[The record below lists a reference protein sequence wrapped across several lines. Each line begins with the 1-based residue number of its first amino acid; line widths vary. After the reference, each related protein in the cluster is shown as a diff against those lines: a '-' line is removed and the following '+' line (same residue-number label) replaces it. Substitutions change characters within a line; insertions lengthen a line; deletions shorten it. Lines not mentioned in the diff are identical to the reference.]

1 MNNQVTWQNIRIMN
15 HNPNNV
21 VFISPFLFFYMCSL
35 LLWLSLQK
43 LIMDINLL
51 TFCILLNIL
60 FNSISVLLC
69 SLSSC
74 SPVVLSLCH
83 WLIPLTQPLPVIK
96 ISDVFWKRQSKWRGN
111 GLYSPS
117 FLNRSLVTTLSVE
130 LITGLVCRELLAPF
144 STYLSPVICK
154 WWQQPR
160 QTNRK
165 QAVIYSFVYAF
176 TSNHLER
183 QLLGDFPSCFA

>member
-1 MNNQVTWQNIRIMN
+1 MNNQVTWHNIIWITTLRMC
-15 HNPNNV
+15 
-21 VFISPFLFFYMCSL
+21 FLSLLFDMCSF

-43 LIMDINLL
+43 LIMDIHFL
-51 TFCILLNIL
+51 TFCILLKIL
-60 FNSISVLLC
+60 FNSISILLC

-74 SPVVLSLCH
+74 SPVVLSLSH

-96 ISDVFWKRQSKWRGN
+96 ISDVFWKRQSKRRGN

-130 LITGLVCRELLAPF
+130 LITGLVCRELLVPF
-144 STYLSPVICK
+144 STHLSPVICK
-154 WWQQPR
+154 WRQQPR

-165 QAVIYSFVYAF
+165 QAVIYSFVSAF

-183 QLLGDFPSCFA
+183 QLLGEFPSCFT

>member
-1 MNNQVTWQNIRIMN
+1 M
-15 HNPNNV
+15 
-21 VFISPFLFFYMCSL
+21 MCTVCS
-35 LLWLSLQK
+35 WLSPQK
-43 LIMDINLL
+43 MIMDTNLL
-51 TFCILLNIL
+51 TFCIPPDIL

-74 SPVVLSLCH
+74 SPVVLSPCH

-130 LITGLVCRELLAPF
+130 LITGLVRRELLAPF
-144 STYLSPVICK
+144 STHLSPVICK
-154 WWQQPR
+154 WRQQPL

-165 QAVIYSFVYAF
+165 QAVIYSFVSAF